1 MHTSFFAHLQQGK
14 FLAHQRFC
22 YWWRPFLCEVSI
34 STMPCHVAKSRK
46 AKPFSIPRLHGIP
59 FGDAFNSFNR
69 QMRASFSSL
78 NGKWIPFA
86 AFYLKTVNVLGSN
99 TTKSVSQYAAHS
111 ELLEERL
118 STLSDWMPPNS
129 KFGHFRILK
138 PTIDKSWSDIFF
150 RKCCRLFWLKSTL
163 STYSTSTFL
172 AS

>member
-1 MHTSFFAHLQQGK
+1 
-14 FLAHQRFC
+14 
-22 YWWRPFLCEVSI
+22 
-34 STMPCHVAKSRK
+34 MPCCQIEKSK
-46 AKPFSIPRLHGIP
+46 TFFNS
-59 FGDAFNSFNR
+59 AFAWHSFWNALNSFNR

-118 STLSDWMPPNS
+118 STLSDCMPPNS

-138 PTIDKSWSDIFF
+138 PTIDKSSSDIFF

>member
-59 FGDAFNSFNR
+59 FGDALNSFNR

-99 TTKSVSQYAAHS
+99 KTNSASQYAAYF
-111 ELLEERL
+111 ELLQQIL
-118 STLSDWMPPNS
+118 DFFVDWMPPNS
-129 KFGHFRILK
+129 SSATFNFWNPQLKKLIWHIYPKILQ
-138 PTIDKSWSDIFF
+138 
-150 RKCCRLFWLKSTL
+150 
-163 STYSTSTFL
+163 TFL
-172 AS
+172 VQK